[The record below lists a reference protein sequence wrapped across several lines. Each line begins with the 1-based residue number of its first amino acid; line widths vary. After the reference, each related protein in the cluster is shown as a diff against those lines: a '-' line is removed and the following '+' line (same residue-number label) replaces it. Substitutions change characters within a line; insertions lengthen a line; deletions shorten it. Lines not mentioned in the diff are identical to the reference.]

1 VVLVIDTPDYPN
13 PNCFVDSKQEEN
25 LFKSDDN
32 YCRFFT
38 FYLLPFAVA
47 VFHYLFRKLGF
58 VKKDELENLLSVEIA
73 SDESSIFVFV
83 DKTRRFNFRESAYR
97 FYEFAGHLSSAGIKL
112 LSLK

>member
-1 VVLVIDTPDYPN
+1 MVLVIDTPDYPN
-13 PNCFVDSKQEEN
+13 QNCFVDSKQEED

-32 YCRFFT
+32 YCRFS
-38 FYLLPFAVA
+38 LFAVA
-47 VFHYLFRKLGF
+47 VFPYLFRKLGF
-58 VKKDELENLLSVEIA
+58 AKKDELENLLSVEIA

-97 FYEFAGHLSSAGIKL
+97 FYEFAGHLSSAEKKN

>member
-1 VVLVIDTPDYPN
+1 MLVIDTPDYPN